1 MPPRSTGEAKGILD
15 GSFRGPPAVRRF
27 DFAEAIPVLQNG
39 PRYAMPDSVAKWLAG
54 LNGSG
59 IEKPVNRLF
68 ADTQKGRCLT
78 CRNFVAHAAFLLV
91 AGFTLFW

>member
-1 MPPRSTGEAKGILD
+1 MA
-15 GSFRGPPAVRRF
+15 
-27 DFAEAIPVLQNG
+27 
-39 PRYAMPDSVAKWLAG
+39 DSVAEWLAR

-68 ADTQKGRCLT
+68 AHAQKGRSLT

-91 AGFTLFW
+91 AGFTLFWYGVVIHPSAKKRRRTYDDNDLPSSFAAFLRISTSLASR